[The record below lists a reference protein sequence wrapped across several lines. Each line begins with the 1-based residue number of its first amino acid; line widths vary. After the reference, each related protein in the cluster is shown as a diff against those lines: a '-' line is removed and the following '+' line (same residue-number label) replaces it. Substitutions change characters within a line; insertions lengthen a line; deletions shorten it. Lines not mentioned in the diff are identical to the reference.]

1 MKIDQEIAHL
11 KAKLAELEAKQV
23 AYKNDPML
31 ELIDKVQQVRYLAD
45 VSHRQ
50 LIDIILLHDLKRTSA
65 ISNLRQDCQVPQRPS
80 SCDSTREAV

>member
-23 AYKNDPML
+23 AYQTDPML

-45 VSHRQ
+45 ISHRQ
-50 LIDIILLHDLKRTSA
+50 LIDIILLHDLKRTPATSYV
-65 ISNLRQDCQVPQRPS
+65 SKDC
-80 SCDSTREAV
+80 